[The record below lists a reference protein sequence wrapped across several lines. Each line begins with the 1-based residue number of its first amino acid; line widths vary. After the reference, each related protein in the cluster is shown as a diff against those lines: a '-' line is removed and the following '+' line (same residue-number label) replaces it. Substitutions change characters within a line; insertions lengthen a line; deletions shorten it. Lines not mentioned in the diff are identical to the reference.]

1 MGKKRK
7 RPQKATTPQDD
18 PINKRQRT
26 AATSVTVEHPV
37 LSRYYRR
44 VFTLRQYLLEE
55 LPSSSKARR
64 RRITSAGKRDE
75 KNKTDPNVSAVAA
88 STQGGTDESIDF
100 ARFLDS
106 TLVGL
111 LHRPSPAELE
121 ARQREYA
128 IFSQSEERTL
138 LGTDTGPCNHQ
149 SEVRQ
154 SSITDACTRSD
165 SILDSGLCY
174 ISSLPAKQQTQAC
187 LGQWFPSCDPA
198 SN

>member
-7 RPQKATTPQDD
+7 RPQKSTTPQDD
-18 PINKRQRT
+18 LINKRQRT
-26 AATSVTVEHPV
+26 VAASVTVEHPV

-44 VFTLRQYLLEE
+44 VVNLRQYLLEE
-55 LPSSSKARR
+55 LPSSSKTRR

-75 KNKTDPNVSAVAA
+75 NSKTDPNASAVAA
-88 STQGGTDESIDF
+88 LTQGSADGGTDF

-111 LHRPSPAELE
+111 LHCPSPAELE

-128 IFSQSEERTL
+128 IFSQSEERSL

-149 SEVRQ
+149 SEVGE
-154 SSITDACTRSD
+154 SFLVITSPHLTV
-165 SILDSGLCY
+165 
-174 ISSLPAKQQTQAC
+174 
-187 LGQWFPSCDPA
+187 F
-198 SN
+198 

>member
-1 MGKKRK
+1 MGRKRK
-7 RPQKATTPQDD
+7 RPQKATTPQDA

-44 VFTLRQYLLEE
+44 VVTLRQYLLEE

-64 RRITSAGKRDE
+64 RRIISAGKREEEVKPESDA
-75 KNKTDPNVSAVAA
+75 SIVAP
-88 STQGGTDESIDF
+88 STQDGADGSIDF

-111 LHRPSPAELE
+111 LRCPSPAELD
-121 ARQREYA
+121 ARQREFLV
-128 IFSQSEERTL
+128 FSQSEERSL

-149 SEVRQ
+149 SEV
-154 SSITDACTRSD
+154 SE
-165 SILDSGLCY
+165 
-174 ISSLPAKQQTQAC
+174 
-187 LGQWFPSCDPA
+187 
-198 SN
+198 

>member
-7 RPQKATTPQDD
+7 RPQKATTPQDG

-26 AATSVTVEHPV
+26 ATTSVTIEHPV

-44 VFTLRQYLLEE
+44 VVTLRQYLLEE

-75 KNKTDPNVSAVAA
+75 NKKTGLNVSAIAA
-88 STQGGTDESIDF
+88 STQGSADGGINF

-111 LHRPSPAELE
+111 LHCPSPAELE

-128 IFSQSEERTL
+128 IFSQSEERSL

-149 SEVRQ
+149 SEVREI
-154 SSITDACTRSD
+154 SIMHACARSD
-165 SILDSGLCY
+165 SISDSRLCY
-174 ISSLPAKQQTQAC
+174 ISSLQA
-187 LGQWFPSCDPA
+187 
-198 SN
+198 NE

>member
-7 RPQKATTPQDD
+7 RPQKATTPQVE
-18 PINKRQRT
+18 PINKRQKT
-26 AATSVTVEHPV
+26 VATSVTVEHPV

-44 VFTLRQYLLEE
+44 VVTLRQYLLQE

-64 RRITSAGKRDE
+64 RRITSAGKQDE
-75 KNKTDPNVSAVAA
+75 NNKTNPNASAVAA
-88 STQGGTDESIDF
+88 SIQGRSDGGIDF

-111 LHRPSPAELE
+111 LHCPSPAELE

-128 IFSQSEERTL
+128 IFSQSEERSL

-149 SEVRQ
+149 SEVRER
-154 SSITDACTRSD
+154 SITDACARSD
-165 SILDSGLCY
+165 SILDS
-174 ISSLPAKQQTQAC
+174 
-187 LGQWFPSCDPA
+187 
-198 SN
+198 

>member
-7 RPQKATTPQDD
+7 RPQKATTSQYD
-18 PINKRQRT
+18 PIKRRKNT
-26 AATSVTVEHPV
+26 PGASTTIEHPV
-37 LSRYYRR
+37 LSAYYPR
-44 VFTLRQYLLEE
+44 VVTLRQYLLEE

-75 KNKTDPNVSAVAA
+75 NNKSDPNASAIAA
-88 STQGGTDESIDF
+88 STHGGTNGGVDF

-111 LHRPSPAELE
+111 LHCPSPAELE

-128 IFSQSEERTL
+128 IFSQSEERSL

-149 SEVRQ
+149 SEVRE
-154 SSITDACTRSD
+154 SSALDACARSD
-165 SILDSGLCY
+165 YIIDS
-174 ISSLPAKQQTQAC
+174 
-187 LGQWFPSCDPA
+187 
-198 SN
+198 